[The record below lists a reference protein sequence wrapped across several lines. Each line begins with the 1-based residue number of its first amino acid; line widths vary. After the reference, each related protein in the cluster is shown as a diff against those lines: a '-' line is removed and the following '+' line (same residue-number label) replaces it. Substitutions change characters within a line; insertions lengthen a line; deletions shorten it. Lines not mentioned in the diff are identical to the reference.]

1 MKKWTRLGI
10 YLLTITLVGLVG
22 LGSYLGF
29 FTLPEL
35 RTYDTLKRLSPKE
48 IGDRRIVIVSIS
60 ENDINY
66 IGKWPITDRDL
77 ARLLTNIRGQQ
88 PTVIG
93 LDIYRNIPVDP
104 GNQELLDIFAN
115 TPNLI
120 GIAKIISDTV
130 QPPAI
135 LESTGRIGVSD
146 FVLDIDGKI
155 RRSLLFALNHES
167 LSIKLAEM
175 YLAKQGISFNPDAN
189 DLNKLQLGKT
199 TFYPLTGNEGEYDAE
214 LTDGYQIMLNYRGE
228 LADFETVSLTDIL
241 ENRISQDL
249 FRDRIVLI
257 GTIAPSL
264 NDKHQTPYP
273 NFMPGV
279 VVHANSVSQL
289 ISAAID
295 GRPLVQAT
303 SKPFNYLWL
312 CLWAIAGAVC
322 GTAFNR
328 NLQLA
333 TVCLLLGFGII
344 AIVSYYA
351 FQIGWWLPVV
361 TPMLSF
367 LTVAIAIV
375 IWELGRYLRIS
386 YKQLENY
393 AAELEQKVS
402 DRTRELQQANLEL
415 SRLALVD
422 GLTQISNRRCFD
434 DYLFKE
440 WQRHLR
446 EQQPIALILID
457 IDYFKRYNDHYGHQG
472 GDECLLRVAQAIN
485 QTAQRPTDLVARYG
499 GEEFAVVLPNTY
511 IKGAMNFAESIQR
524 AIAKLAIPHAQSDV
538 SAYVTLSM
546 GVTSLVPTLTTS
558 PEQLIAHADQGL
570 YAAKAQ
576 GRNCAV
582 SILPS

>member
-22 LGSYLGF
+22 LGSYWGF

-135 LESTGRIGVSD
+135 LEATGRIGVSD

-189 DLNKLQLGKT
+189 DLNKLQLGKAR
-199 TFYPLTGNEGEYDAE
+199 FYPLTGNEGEYDAE
-214 LTDGYQIMLNYRGE
+214 LTEGYQIMLNYRGE
-228 LADFETVSLTDIL
+228 LPDFKTVSLTDVL
-241 ENRISQDL
+241 ENRIPQDL

-257 GTIAPSL
+257 GHFL
-264 NDKHQTPYP
+264 YP
-273 NFMPGV
+273 
-279 VVHANSVSQL
+279 L
-289 ISAAID
+289 
-295 GRPLVQAT
+295 
-303 SKPFNYLWL
+303 
-312 CLWAIAGAVC
+312 
-322 GTAFNR
+322 
-328 NLQLA
+328 
-333 TVCLLLGFGII
+333 
-344 AIVSYYA
+344 
-351 FQIGWWLPVV
+351 
-361 TPMLSF
+361 
-367 LTVAIAIV
+367 
-375 IWELGRYLRIS
+375 
-386 YKQLENY
+386 
-393 AAELEQKVS
+393 
-402 DRTRELQQANLEL
+402 
-415 SRLALVD
+415 
-422 GLTQISNRRCFD
+422 
-434 DYLFKE
+434 
-440 WQRHLR
+440 
-446 EQQPIALILID
+446 
-457 IDYFKRYNDHYGHQG
+457 
-472 GDECLLRVAQAIN
+472 
-485 QTAQRPTDLVARYG
+485 
-499 GEEFAVVLPNTY
+499 
-511 IKGAMNFAESIQR
+511 
-524 AIAKLAIPHAQSDV
+524 
-538 SAYVTLSM
+538 
-546 GVTSLVPTLTTS
+546 
-558 PEQLIAHADQGL
+558 
-570 YAAKAQ
+570 
-576 GRNCAV
+576 
-582 SILPS
+582 